1 MLKITKKAKKK
12 IKHQKKKKQQQQEKT
27 TTRKNK
33 TKTKLLQTMIS
44 GVGWGHNVRS
54 KFYIAI
60 HREKYLIK
68 NPLKD
73 NWLKKL

>member
-12 IKHQKKKKQQQQEKT
+12 NTKKTTKQQQEKT

-73 NWLKKL
+73 NWLKEL

>member
-12 IKHQKKKKQQQQEKT
+12 KHKKTTKQQQEKT